1 MPIVR
6 CDFTLKNIWTHWL
19 TPEIKLQVLFKFG
32 TRVSSILKDF
42 TEKNLKNLKIYII
55 WREETCVR
63 LFSVPD
69 LVKISETNFQLKI
82 STIISSCFSNNFSS
96 AYYYFFDISFFFPG
110 KLLRQPTNPLFF
122 IRHENKIQFL
132 KIIAEPYKYIH
143 TGWRN
148 PKMVIDAKM
157 DEWKC
162 VGEHRVFVWWSL
174 WCFTQ
179 NWEKSAILP

>member
-1 MPIVR
+1 MPNEV
-6 CDFTLKNIWTHWL
+6 
-19 TPEIKLQVLFKFG
+19 
-32 TRVSSILKDF
+32 
-42 TEKNLKNLKIYII
+42 Y
-55 WREETCVR
+55 EETCVSIFFLVR
-63 LFSVPD
+63 LCKDFW
-69 LVKISETNFQLKI
+69 NQLSIKNI
-82 STIISSCFSNNFSS
+82 CHYFSSCFSNNFSS
-96 AYYYFFDISFFFPG
+96 LLIIIFWHFFFFQG
-110 KLLRQPTNPLFF
+110 NCNCILRQPTNPLFF

-132 KIIAEPYKYIH
+132 KIIAEPYKYIN

-179 NWEKSAILP
+179 NLEKSAILP

>member
-1 MPIVR
+1 MLL
-6 CDFTLKNIWTHWL
+6 CA
-19 TPEIKLQVLFKFG
+19 
-32 TRVSSILKDF
+32 
-42 TEKNLKNLKIYII
+42 
-55 WREETCVR
+55 ETCVR
-63 LFSVPD
+63 FFFWSD
-69 LVKISETNFQLKI
+69 FVKISETNFQLKI
-82 STIISSCFSNNFSS
+82 SAIIFPVVFPIISLLCLLLFL
-96 AYYYFFDISFFFPG
+96 DISFFFQG
-110 KLLRQPTNPLFF
+110 NCNCILRQPTNPLFF

-132 KIIAEPYKYIH
+132 KIIAEPYKYIY